1 MITSSKN
8 YEWYLSQDFSKYS
21 GKWLAIIDQK
31 IIASGK
37 NVEKL
42 INKVK
47 DKYPNNRPFI
57 TKIRNKLSIL

>member
-47 DKYPNNRPFI
+47 DKYPNKRPFI